1 MKPYALVAIAACT
14 LLFSLPEIASAQ
26 GSRGPATVEEAAT
39 FIADTEQGLLRKWID
54 AERAEWVRMT
64 YITHD
69 TQAIAARAYE
79 AMMEYVARKAGEAT
93 RFAGLTLPYELKRK
107 FHLLTVSLSMPAP
120 QDAAKREELA
130 KIGTTMDGI
139 YGKGKHC
146 PERLKGRCLTLP
158 EMYEVLATSRDYD
171 ELLDVWQGWRKV
183 SLPMRDLFVRF
194 VDIVNEGAEEL
205 GFSNLAEL
213 WNSRYDMDAE
223 DFEAETDR
231 LWGQVK
237 PLYLDL
243 HCHVRAKLAECYGE
257 DMVPLDGP
265 IPAHLLG
272 NMWAQEWSNLFDM
285 LAPEKATAIDIS
297 EALKAKKVDEKGM
310 VKYAENFFV
319 SLGMPP
325 LPESFWER
333 SMFTKPR
340 DREVVC
346 HASAWDV
353 DQKDDL
359 RIKMCIHINGED
371 FTTIHHELGH
381 NYYQRAYNHLDPL
394 FLNSANDGFHEALGD
409 LIALSV
415 TPSYLKQVDLLD
427 EAPPGYLNPLMKR
440 ALDKIAFLPWGLMV
454 DKWRWKVFDGRI
466 PADEYN
472 QAWWDLRERYQGVKA
487 PVKRTENDFDPGAKY
502 HIPANVPYTR
512 YFLAAILQFQFHRAL
527 CRQVVKFEGP
537 LHECSIYGN
546 KEAGDRIMKMMK
558 MGLSRPWPDAMEV
571 MTGGRR
577 MNADAIIEYFKP
589 LHDWLKEQNKDRQC
603 GW

>member
-79 AMMEYVARKAGEAT
+79 AMMEYVARKAGEAS

>member
-79 AMMEYVARKAGEAT
+79 AMMEYVARKAGEAS

-285 LAPEKATAIDIS
+285 LAP
-297 EALKAKKVDEKGM
+297 
-310 VKYAENFFV
+310 
-319 SLGMPP
+319 
-325 LPESFWER
+325 
-333 SMFTKPR
+333 
-340 DREVVC
+340 
-346 HASAWDV
+346 
-353 DQKDDL
+353 
-359 RIKMCIHINGED
+359 
-371 FTTIHHELGH
+371 
-381 NYYQRAYNHLDPL
+381 
-394 FLNSANDGFHEALGD
+394 
-409 LIALSV
+409 
-415 TPSYLKQVDLLD
+415 
-427 EAPPGYLNPLMKR
+427 
-440 ALDKIAFLPWGLMV
+440 
-454 DKWRWKVFDGRI
+454 
-466 PADEYN
+466 
-472 QAWWDLRERYQGVKA
+472 
-487 PVKRTENDFDPGAKY
+487 
-502 HIPANVPYTR
+502 
-512 YFLAAILQFQFHRAL
+512 
-527 CRQVVKFEGP
+527 
-537 LHECSIYGN
+537 
-546 KEAGDRIMKMMK
+546 
-558 MGLSRPWPDAMEV
+558 
-571 MTGGRR
+571 
-577 MNADAIIEYFKP
+577 
-589 LHDWLKEQNKDRQC
+589 
-603 GW
+603 